1 MGEPCTYCGSGDTV
15 FSGKRQ
21 TTYGAKQ
28 LVRCNACSRTFTADE
43 HARMRTHPDIV
54 RAAVSLSQQGKSLAA
69 VQDALEQQFGKKTSR
84 WSILQWTKKY
94 TNMSKQFQKTNTDER
109 KKLLAQFKNKV
120 VLITGGTG
128 TIGIQL
134 IKEILNYQPRVIRI
148 LDLDETKHFDL
159 EREFEIDMPWVIKQ
173 DLVRFLVGDVKDKE
187 RLSRAME
194 KVDIVFHLAAM
205 KHVGSCEYNPF
216 EAVKTNVLGTQNLID
231 AALQHNVERVIF
243 TSSDKAA
250 YPHNTMGATK
260 LLAERLVTSANFYKG
275 GRRTVFASVR
285 FGNVMGSRGS
295 VIPLFL
301 KQIEKG
307 GPVTVTDPSMTRFM
321 MTQRQ
326 AVSLILK
333 CARIAKGGEIFILKM
348 PVAKIGDL
356 ASILIQEAGPKFG
369 HAAGKVQT
377 KVIGV
382 KPGETH
388 YEELMTDEEAA
399 RAKELPDLFIV
410 PPVAVSKNI
419 DVPREAR
426 TAFGDATA
434 RVKEYT
440 SRVVSP
446 MTPEELKMLLYQ
458 EGLLQ

>member
-1 MGEPCTYCGSGDTV
+1 MGEPCTSCGSEDTV

-21 TTYGAKQ
+21 TTYGTKQ
-28 LVRCNACSRTFTADE
+28 LVRCRACSRTFTADE
-43 HARMRTHPDIV
+43 HARMRYHPDIV
-54 RAAVSLSQQGKSLAA
+54 RAAVSLSQQGTSLAA
-69 VQDALEQQFGKKTSR
+69 IQSALEQQFGKKISR

-94 TNMSKQFQKTNTDER
+94 TTINKPFQRINADER

-120 VLITGGTG
+120 ILITGGTG
-128 TIGIQL
+128 TIGVQL
-134 IKEILNYQPRVIRI
+134 IKEILTCQPRVVRI

-159 EREFEIDMPWVIKQ
+159 EREFELDMPHVIKQ
-173 DLVRFLVGDVKDKE
+173 DLVRFLIGDVKDKE

-205 KHVGSCEYNPF
+205 KHVGACEYNPF
-216 EAVKTNVLGTQNLID
+216 EAVKTNVLGTQNIID

-260 LLAERLVTSANFYKG
+260 LLAERLITSANFYKG
-275 GRRTVFASVR
+275 GKRTVFASVR

-321 MTQRQ
+321 MTQTQ

-356 ASILIQEAGPKFG
+356 ANILIQEASPKFG
-369 HAAGKVQT
+369 HAPEKVQT
-377 KVIGV
+377 KIIGA
-382 KPGETH
+382 KHGETH

-399 RAKELPDLFIV
+399 RAQEHPDLFIV
-410 PPVAVSKNI
+410 PPVPVSKNI
-419 DVPREAR
+419 DVPRVSRYAPGGASAR
-426 TAFGDATA
+426 I
-434 RVKEYT
+434 KEYT
-440 SRVVSP
+440 SRVVAP
-446 MTPEELKMLLYQ
+446 MTPDELKLLLYK
-458 EGLLQ
+458 EGLLR